1 MRIPI
6 KRFDMQFGENIKLAL
21 KALTDH
27 KFRSFLTMLGIIFGV
42 ASVITML
49 SIGEGAKRQ
58 AIAKYQDLGVNNII
72 VREKNLSD
80 SELEEVRAKFSPGLS
95 LQDAA
100 LIKEIVPGVDRIA
113 SQAEITS
120 EVKSGDKSSRST
132 VIGVTPEFLDMMN
145 YSTKSGDVINDV
157 HYRNR
162 LKVCVLGAGVAG
174 TLFPGEE
181 PIGQMVKIEDQ
192 WLEVI
197 GVLESKTLFTETV
210 GELAARDLN
219 TDVYMPLS
227 TFLNRFNRPVLASE
241 IQQITVNIDN
251 SGRIVQA
258 SKLID
263 EILKRHHFNNSD
275 YNIVIPLELLKQE
288 EKERQIY
295 NFLLGA
301 IAAISL
307 VVGGIGIMN
316 IMLATVMERTREIG
330 IRRAIGARKADIM
343 SQFVT
348 ESVVISITGGIIGVL
363 LGVSLSLSVSFFTD
377 VGTYIRLYSI
387 LIAFAFSVVVGV
399 SFGYLP
405 AKNAANLKPVD
416 SIRYE

>member
-1 MRIPI
+1 
-6 KRFDMQFGENIKLAL
+6 MQFGENVRLAL
-21 KALTDH
+21 SGLADH

-42 ASVITML
+42 ASVIAML
-49 SIGEGAKRQ
+49 SIGEGAKRE

-72 VREKNLSD
+72 VREKKLSD
-80 SELEEVRAKFSPGLS
+80 AELEEVRAKFSQGLS
-95 LQDAA
+95 IQDAKV
-100 LIKEIVPGVDRIA
+100 IKEIVPGVVQVA
-113 SQAEITS
+113 SQAEINS
-120 EVKSGDKSSRST
+120 EIKYADKSIKST
-132 VIGVTPEFLDMMN
+132 IIGVSPEFLSMMN
-145 YSTKSGDVINDV
+145 YNLGAGEFINDN
-157 HYRNR
+157 HYNLR
-162 LKVCVLGAGVAG
+162 LKVCILGAGVASS
-174 TLFPGEE
+174 LFQNED
-181 PIGQMVKIEDQ
+181 PIGKMVKIEDQ
-192 WLEVI
+192 WLEVV

-219 TDVYMPLS
+219 VDVYVPLS
-227 TFLNRFNRPVLASE
+227 TFLNRFTRENILTSE
-241 IQQITVNIDN
+241 IQQITVQVDN
-251 SGRIVQA
+251 SSRLVEA

-263 EILKRHHFNNSD
+263 EILKRHHFNNND
-275 YNIVIPLELLKQE
+275 YGIVIPYELLKQE

-307 VVGGIGIMN
+307 LVGGIGIMN

-348 ESVVISITGGIIGVL
+348 EAVAISITGGIIGVL
-363 LGVSLSLSVSFFTD
+363 LGVSLSLSVSLFTD
-377 VGTYIRLYSI
+377 ISTYIRPYSI
-387 LIAFAFSVVVGV
+387 FIAFAFSVIVGI

-405 AKNAANLKPVD
+405 AKNAANLKPVE

>member
-1 MRIPI
+1 MAL
-6 KRFDMQFGENIKLAL
+6 NSLA
-21 KALTDH
+21 DH
-27 KFRSFLTMLGIIFGV
+27 KFRSLLTMLGIIFGV

-80 SELEEVRAKFSPGLS
+80 TEIEEMRAKFSWGLS
-95 LQDAA
+95 LDDAEA
-100 LIKEIVPGVDRIA
+100 IREIVPDVTAIS
-113 SQAEITS
+113 SQAELTMD
-120 EVKSGDKSSRST
+120 VKYADKSSRST
-132 VIGVTPEFLDMMN
+132 VIGVTPEFLQLMN
-145 YSTKSGDVINDV
+145 YSIKEGDYINET
-157 HYRNR
+157 HYAQR
-162 LKVCVLGAGVAG
+162 LKVCILGAGIA
-174 TLFPGEE
+174 TSLFQNENPLGK
-181 PIGQMVKIEDQ
+181 MVKIEDQ

-197 GVLESKTLFTETV
+197 GILQSKTLFTETV

-219 TDVYMPLS
+219 TDVYVPLS
-227 TFLNRFNRPVLASE
+227 TFLNRFPQKNQLASQ
-241 IQQITVNIDN
+241 IQQITVNFESSGDLQRASQVIDATLW
-251 SGRIVQA
+251 R
-258 SKLID
+258 
-263 EILKRHHFNNSD
+263 RHNRNSD
-275 YNIVIPLELLKQE
+275 YNIVVPLELLKQE
-288 EKERQIY
+288 EKDRQIY

-307 VVGGIGIMN
+307 LVGGIGIMN

-330 IRRAIGARKADIM
+330 IRRAIGARKIDIM

-348 ESVVISITGGIIGVL
+348 ESVAISITGGLIGVV
-363 LGVSLSLSVSFFTD
+363 LGITLSLAVSLFTD

-387 LIAFAFSVVVGV
+387 VIAFAFSVIVGIC
-399 SFGYLP
+399 FGYLP

>member
-1 MRIPI
+1 
-6 KRFDMQFGENIKLAL
+6 MQIEENVRLAISG
-21 KALTDH
+21 LTDH

-42 ASVITML
+42 ASVIAML
-49 SIGEGAKRQ
+49 SIGEGAKRE

-72 VREKNLSD
+72 VREKKLTD
-80 SELEEVRAKFSPGLS
+80 EELEEVRAKFSQGLS
-95 LQDAA
+95 IQDANV
-100 LIKEIVPGVDRIA
+100 IKEIIPCVERIA
-113 SQAEITS
+113 SQAEITTDVKFADKS
-120 EVKSGDKSSRST
+120 VKST
-132 VIGVTPEFLDMMN
+132 IIGVTPDFLEMMN
-145 YSTKSGDVINDV
+145 YRLQRGEFVQAN
-157 HYRNR
+157 HYTQR
-162 LKVCVLGAGVAG
+162 LKVCVLGAGVAAN
-174 TLFPGEE
+174 LYREE
-181 PIGQMVKIEDQ
+181 DPVGKMIKIEDQ

-219 TDVYMPLS
+219 TDVYVPLS
-227 TFLNRFNRPVLASE
+227 TFLNRFSRDNVLTGE
-241 IQQITVNIDN
+241 IQQITVQVNN
-251 SGRIVQA
+251 SKQ
-258 SKLID
+258 LIEVSHLIN
-263 EILKRHHFNNSD
+263 EILKRHHFNNED
-275 YNIVIPLELLKQE
+275 YSIIIPYELLKQE

-307 VVGGIGIMN
+307 IVGGIGIMN

-348 ESVVISITGGIIGVL
+348 EAVAISITGGIIGVL
-363 LGVSLSLSVSFFTD
+363 LGVTLSLAVSLFTD
-377 VGTYIRLYSI
+377 VSTYIRLYSI
-387 LIAFAFSVVVGV
+387 LIAFAFSVIVGI